1 MKSIQSRLLITLLVS
16 FVVLWSLMSLWL
28 LLDLQHQLKQTLD
41 QRLAA
46 SARMVA
52 GLVIQLPA
60 QHLSEQYLSTQH
72 LPGTETPERE
82 RLLLGTD
89 WPDGVACQVRQQ
101 DGELLLQTNTDMEPV
116 FADTPPG
123 FSEREVSNTR
133 WRLFTYVQDDIVIT
147 TADRI
152 QEREALYRGV
162 LTAVAW
168 PVFIALIGMLYA
180 TWWGIRSGLK
190 PLHRLR
196 QTLQQ
201 RSADDLTPIALP
213 MPHELAPLQQSLNQL
228 LSRVSQ
234 LLTREKRFTS
244 DAAHELRTPLTAI
257 KANVQLAQRLEPAEA
272 KVVLFTAENS
282 ISRMHRIIE
291 QLMLLSRLDAGF
303 AQQQAKPTDASV
315 IIAEALSD
323 VDNLQRV
330 QIQGDTRLRISAD
343 PSLLAMAMRNIIDNA
358 LAYSTEEVIVML
370 QQQSDLVVFSVR
382 DKGPGLT
389 DAEKNLAFNRFWR
402 AGQGQGSGLG
412 LSITKQICEQ
422 LGVTLELHDAEPGLQ
437 VNILCARV

>member
-1 MKSIQSRLLITLLVS
+1 MKSIQSRLLVTLLVS
-16 FVVLWSLMSLWL
+16 FVVLWSLMSVWL

-52 GLVIQLPA
+52 GLVAQLPA
-60 QHLSEQYLSTQH
+60 QHLSEQYPSTQH
-72 LPGTETPERE
+72 TPTSNLAQRE
-82 RLLLGTD
+82 KLLARTD
-89 WPDGVACQVRQQ
+89 WPEGVACQVRQRN
-101 DGELLLQTNTDMEPV
+101 GELLLQTNTDMEPL

-123 FSEREVSNTR
+123 FSEREVEDTR

-162 LTAVAW
+162 LTAVAG
-168 PVFIALIGMLYA
+168 PVLIALIGMLYA
-180 TWWGIRSGLK
+180 TWWGIRRGLK

-196 QTLQQ
+196 ETLQRRQ
-201 RSADDLTPIALP
+201 AEDLTPIELA
-213 MPHELAPLQQSLNQL
+213 MPYELAPLQQSLNQL

-244 DAAHELRTPLTAI
+244 DAAHELRTPLTSI

-272 KVVLFTAENS
+272 KAVLSTAES
-282 ISRMHRIIE
+282 GISRMQRIVE

-303 AQQQAKPTDASV
+303 TEQPAKPTEMGA

-323 VDNLQRV
+323 VEDLERV
-330 QIQGDTRLRISAD
+330 QVQGETRLRVSVD
-343 PSLLAMAMRNIIDNA
+343 PTLLAMALRNIIDNA
-358 LAYSTEEVIVML
+358 LAYSSADVTVML
-370 QQQSDLVVFSVR
+370 QRQSDLLVLSVS

-389 DAEKNLAFNRFWR
+389 ADEKALAFNRFWR
-402 AGQGQGSGLG
+402 SGQGQGSGLG

-422 LGVTLELHDAEPGLQ
+422 LGVTLELDDAAPGLE
-437 VNILCARV
+437 VNLYCRIL